1 MKQKISV
8 LCAVRDDSVV
18 KALMREMDD
27 GEYCVF
33 SIVKSGTQA
42 LCAAQRKVP
51 DVLIADAILP
61 GLDGPALADRLRES
75 LRAQTL
81 RVIGGAMLPFAR
93 EAFERRGVN
102 RIVGVPWD
110 YAQLR
115 GAMLEAFEEIDSQID
130 WSILQEGR
138 DRAAHLLSMLGM
150 NSALRG
156 YEYLAW
162 AAALAALRES
172 RLRAIGE
179 QIYAPIA
186 KKHNT
191 TPQNVERLIRHAVES
206 TMDAIGAEEL
216 YAFFGNTIDPMRG
229 KPTNVQ
235 IIAMLAQKVRV
246 ESA

>member
-27 GEYCVF
+27 GEHCVF

-42 LCAAQRKVP
+42 LCAAQNNMP

-61 GLDGPALADRLRES
+61 GMDGPALMDRLRES

-81 RVIGGAMLPFAR
+81 CVIGGAMLPFAR
-93 EAFERRGVN
+93 EAFERRGVR

-115 GAMLEAFEEIDSQID
+115 SAILETFEEIDSQID
-130 WSILQEGR
+130 WSIVQEGR
-138 DRAAHLLSMLGM
+138 DRAAHLLCMLGM

-156 YEYLAW
+156 LSIWHGQLRLPLCENPVF
-162 AAALAALRES
+162 ALSASES
-172 RLRAIGE
+172 MRPSQR
-179 QIYAPIA
+179 
-186 KKHNT
+186 
-191 TPQNVERLIRHAVES
+191 S
-206 TMDAIGAEEL
+206 TIPRRRTSSG
-216 YAFFGNTIDPMRG
+216 
-229 KPTNVQ
+229 
-235 IIAMLAQKVRV
+235 
-246 ESA
+246 